1 VDLKSLP
8 FSELPF
14 TSLFRD
20 YINQE
25 KKITNFFESSPFDPY
40 QIKDHAKQI
49 NFSGN
54 RNQLVDE
61 LKEFNLKFSVS
72 PETLHNIEKLRDETA
87 LTVVTGQQMVLYG
100 GPLYTIY
107 KTLTAIILA
116 NQYENILNRPVVP
129 VFWLADEDHDAEE
142 ISEIGLFDR
151 DSLKKCNV
159 EFSDTGRRVGE
170 YKLEEV
176 VEDLKSCVSE
186 TLFDTDF
193 SKDLWNLLNS
203 SYKKEN
209 TVLESFGI
217 LLSKLFGKYG
227 LVLAGSNSNSVK
239 ELTKSSMIRSIEKAD
254 DIYDRLSVT
263 TKKLSE
269 AGYHS
274 QVHLNKSNLFF
285 IDENNQ
291 RLKIQFDDEIW
302 FTEEGDHRW
311 SSKELVSQI
320 NGDPNKFSPNVFL
333 RPILQDHFLPVLG
346 YVGGPGEIAYY
357 AQMKSIYPIF
367 DQKMPLIVPRFSGT
381 VIESG
386 VERVLDKLPFS
397 VSDYNAR
404 IEDLES
410 DFINQTDQPDLE
422 ALFGEWKD
430 RIDTITDEKK
440 EIIGDIDPTLKNTA
454 GKASATYFTELD
466 KLKGKLYKSLKQQEK
481 TQLDRIA
488 KIQSNLYPDGNLQ
501 EREIAF
507 IYYLNKYGLGLIDD
521 LFDALQNEKTDTH
534 KLIHL

>member
-1 VDLKSLP
+1 MDLKSLP
-8 FSELPF
+8 FSDLPF

-20 YINQE
+20 YINQD
-25 KKITNFFESSPFDPY
+25 KKITNFFESSPFDPD
-40 QIKDHAKQI
+40 QIKELAKQI
-49 NFSGN
+49 RFSGN
-54 RNQLVDE
+54 REQLVDE
-61 LKEFNLKFSVS
+61 LKEFNSNFTVS
-72 PETLHNIEKLRDETA
+72 PETLKNIEQLRDETA

-116 NQYENILNRPVVP
+116 KQYENILNRPVVP

-151 DSLKKCNV
+151 DILKKCAV

-170 YKLEEV
+170 YSLEEV
-176 VEDLKSCVSE
+176 VEDLKSCLSE

-193 SKDLWNLLNS
+193 SEDLWNLLNS

-227 LVLAGSNSNSVK
+227 LVLAGSNSDSVK

-254 DIYDRLSVT
+254 DIYDRLTVT
-263 TKKLSE
+263 TNKLSK
-269 AGYHS
+269 AGYHN

-311 SSKELVSQI
+311 SSKELMNQI
-320 NGDPNKFSPNVFL
+320 NEEPNKFSPNVFL
-333 RPILQDHFLPVLG
+333 RPILQDHFLPVLC

-367 DQKMPLIVPRFSGT
+367 DQKMPVIAPRFSGT

-386 VERVLDKLPFS
+386 VDRVLDKLPFS

-422 ALFGEWKD
+422 ALFGDWKD

-521 LFDALQNEKTDTH
+521 LFDSLQNEKPDTH